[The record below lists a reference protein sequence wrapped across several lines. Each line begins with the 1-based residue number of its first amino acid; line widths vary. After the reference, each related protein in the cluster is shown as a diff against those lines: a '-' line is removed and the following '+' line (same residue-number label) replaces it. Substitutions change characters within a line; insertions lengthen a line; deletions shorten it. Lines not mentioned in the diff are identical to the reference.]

1 MKTEGK
7 TYLDLFQGVSETYLR
22 NRPMMFMGPHVEC
35 HFDTYDYWESINMD
49 HHCVL
54 SPKISKVSKILKQSE
69 ESVFNY
75 LMNTDDSFKMVN
87 SYNQEESYADYYLT
101 KFSVEKL
108 KDKNRSLLQNWFD
121 NCVAFF
127 SRLSGEEIKA
137 FDDFVNKFSKK
148 VKQVDSWNDIDL
160 LKIDEA
166 FLNEVYEN
174 LDTDIFSMVRCSS
187 EQRILD
193 DVRSSALY
201 HKIRKTPRSGLFR
214 HIFLRYAIE
223 VFLTHRYHIFSSED
237 SDSSY
242 LVLQ

>member
-22 NRPMMFMGPHVEC
+22 KRPSVMFLYSSDKV
-35 HFDTYDYWESINMD
+35 FSESYEIIESSD
-49 HHCVL
+49 CVHHL
-54 SPKISKVSKILKQSE
+54 TVSEMSRIMKQSV
-69 ESVFNY
+69 ESVYNY
-75 LMNTDDSFKMVN
+75 LMSTDESFKILN
-87 SYNQEESYADYYLT
+87 YYNKEDSHTDYFLT
-101 KFSVEKL
+101 RSSIDKL
-108 KDKNRSLLQNWFD
+108 KEKNRSLLQDWFD
-121 NCVAFF
+121 NSLMNF